1 MKSIKL
7 LMTLLATLMLS
18 SCYED
23 YIDDYEYSSV
33 YFSSQK
39 PLRTVIADRDM
50 SIKVGVAIG
59 GKRTVDMSD
68 YAEFQ
73 IDESLLAGTGLT
85 LLPSK
90 YYTLSDPSIMRVS
103 KSTLPVADVTIN
115 FTEDFYNDANSAK
128 QHFALP
134 FRIVNSSLDSVLVGK
149 ETSVVAI
156 KYISTYHGTYYV
168 KGSKTDVTTGKVTTY
183 SNADLSQNIYRNLV
197 TVNRNTLEREGLAD
211 FVYAPEKSY
220 ERVKIEF
227 NPDGQLTVGTADKC
241 VTINNGSGTYSYDS
255 DGVLTLDISYE
266 FISPSDNKTYRV
278 KEQLIRRQDPLQD
291 LRFEEW
297 SAISSSGEGP
307 TEHYIK
313 YKSDGQ
319 LIADGYYTE
328 YDFGNKEGWVYLPT
342 GEIPNDM
349 FKSKALVLEELEFV
363 GIEKIGNYAFGNPDG
378 NAALKN
384 TIGKLIFTE
393 GLKSIGNNAFNNVT
407 IPEGGSK
414 ILQLPNSL
422 ETLGEQA
429 FRNLGIT
436 GVVFG
441 NAKLGDNGK
450 PQESEPKLTTISKNC
465 FGGCG
470 ALTGNVVI
478 PSSVTSMTQ
487 AFTGKHKE
495 LNLYFMSETAPTD
508 IVGAGDFNSNTSEI
522 SITIYVPKGAKSSY
536 SVWGGLNGITLT
548 EWETNN

>member
-59 GKRTVDMSD
+59 GKRAVDMSD

-73 IDESLLAGTGLT
+73 IDESLLAGTGMT
-85 LLPSK
+85 LLPSN

-168 KGSKTDVTTGKVTTY
+168 KGSKTDVATGKVTTY

-211 FVYAPEKSY
+211 FVYSAEKSF
-220 ERVKIEF
+220 EKIKIEF

-241 VTINNGSGTYSYDS
+241 VTINNGSGTYSYNA
-255 DGVLTLDISYE
+255 DGVLTLDLSYE
-266 FISPSDNKTYRV
+266 FTSPSDNKTYKV

-297 SAISSSGEGP
+297 STISSSGAGP
-307 TEHYIK
+307 TEHYIE

-319 LIADGYYTE
+319 LTAEGYYGE
-328 YDFGNKEGWVYLPT
+328 YDYGNKKGWLYFPD
-342 GEIPNDM
+342 GNIPANL
-349 FKSKALVLEELEFV
+349 FKAKGLVIDELKFV
-363 GIEKIGNYAFGNPDG
+363 GIETIGNYAFGRQG
-378 NAALKN
+378 EEESLKN
-384 TIGKLIFTE
+384 TINKLVFTE
-393 GLKSIGNNAFNNVT
+393 GLKSIGNNAFRYVLVAD
-407 IPEGGSK
+407 GGS
-414 ILQLPNSL
+414 LELEFPNSL
-422 ETLGEQA
+422 ETIGNEA
-429 FRNLGIT
+429 FNYVAVSKLT
-436 GVVFG
+436 FG
-441 NAKLGDNGK
+441 SAKLVNGIPTEGSEEDK
-450 PQESEPKLTTISKNC
+450 PKIEKISTNC
-465 FGGCG
+465 FGGSTVLSG
-470 ALTGNVVI
+470 DIVI
-478 PSSVTSMTQ
+478 PSSVTTMDK
-487 AFTGKHKE
+487 AFSGKYTGPV
-495 LNLYFMSETAPTD
+495 NLYFISSTPPSDLTVNSFNKNVGQFDVNIFVPENALENYPKFDETTHG
-508 IVGAGDFNSNTSEI
+508 V
-522 SITIYVPKGAKSSY
+522 SIA
-536 SVWGGLNGITLT
+536 VW
-548 EWETNN
+548 